1 MFFHQF
7 GEGAQRGAPVCE
19 NTAFYETLKI
29 EKGASDAD
37 VKKAYRQLAMK
48 HHPDKGGDSEKFKE
62 VTKAYET
69 LSDPVSRSKY
79 DAGGGEQGGGDIF
92 SSMFGAKQ
100 RKVTQDAVQILKVTL
115 EDIYR
120 GCTKKFEIKRK
131 ILNRAKGA
139 VKPCTQCQ
147 GRGMCVQ
154 VLRVGP
160 MVQQIQTQC
169 AACGGL
175 GKTCDFSEE
184 KRMLEVYVPRGA
196 PDGHRI
202 VFRGMTDEHPDA
214 DPGDVVFLVRQL
226 PHASF
231 VRKTHDLYV
240 QKRIGLVEALCG
252 FQIELS
258 HLDGRSLFVKSPV
271 GKTLHLAEKVDPA
284 NPLPMWEVFEDFDCT
299 LPNAAEAETD
309 NIDAL
314 KKACETQL
322 KAKGVESEAFVLVGK
337 KAYFKQ
343 RTAQEAIAAK
353 TPSRGKTL
361 HVRMPAA
368 PCMMYAIR
376 GEGMP
381 VFSNPLLK
389 GNFFVELTLDLSV
402 EVSDDAKEK
411 LRELLPAPLN
421 GPSTSVSEDCEA
433 ILIDCVA
440 SHAAYKSMQPE
451 DDSANN
457 TQQCRQQ

>member
-1 MFFHQF
+1 
-7 GEGAQRGAPVCE
+7 
-19 NTAFYETLKI
+19 
-29 EKGASDAD
+29 
-37 VKKAYRQLAMK
+37 MK

-62 VTKAYET
+62 ITKAYAT
-69 LSDPVSRSKY
+69 LSDPLARMKY
-79 DAGGGEQGGGDIF
+79 DSGGGEQGGVPDGGDFF

-214 DPGDVVFLVRQL
+214 DAGDVVFLVRQL

-231 VRKTHDLYV
+231 VRKNHDLYV

-258 HLDGRSLFVKSPV
+258 HLDGRSLLVKSPV

-284 NPLPMWEVFEDFDCT
+284 NPLPMWEVFENFDCT
-299 LPNAAEAETD
+299 LPNAAEADTD
-309 NIDAL
+309 DIEAL

-337 KAYFKQ
+337 RAYFKQ
-343 RTAQEAIAAK
+343 STAQEAIASK

-361 HVRMPAA
+361 HVKMPAA
-368 PCMMYAIR
+368 PCMMYAVH

-381 VFSNPLLK
+381 LCSNPLLK
-389 GNFFVELTLDLSV
+389 GNFFIEVMLDLSV
-402 EVSDDAKEK
+402 ELSDDTKEK
-411 LRELLPAPLN
+411 LRELLPTPLN
-421 GPSTSVSEDCEA
+421 EPSTSASEDCEA
-433 ILIDCVA
+433 ILIDSFA
-440 SHAAYKSMQPE
+440 SYAAYKGVQTE
-451 DDSANN
+451 DDPSAQNHSGNN
-457 TQQCRQQ
+457 VQQCRQQ